1 MSYSNDDVYRQML
14 ELLVKVM
21 DLEARTEFG
30 NQVSAAWT
38 AKDKTEMYKVINA
51 LKGYV
56 DAQSASDK
64 PTSDKDKAKS
74 FQTLLEKKYDTPPTF
89 DTLVLDLIEVFCK
102 DLASFP
108 DLPEIVAD
116 VETKKPPQKSPQKTT
131 RKPGEPLVPPGKK
144 QVQTMIKKGMIVASA
159 PCQSGK
165 TNFMICSAI
174 KGMLAG
180 KSAVIVVR
188 NMYGDASQMNKNIEK
203 FNKMITSLCV
213 AHGVDARFGLS
224 VIGGNKLDNPMNRD
238 QVRSSLNGGTPSIV
252 LCLGN
257 NTQVGQINEIAK
269 QTNGTFTLYID
280 EIDKVDYGKKG
291 KESESISEILVHLKK
306 QAYQVVGVTATPLD
320 CIFSETELKSANQ
333 IRLTPPSNYR
343 GFFDI
348 LVKPLNVDT
357 AALNKKASY
366 EEICLADANLKPF
379 LETFSKSVPDYFMQS
394 RKDDFPNICL
404 LKNTRINENQDAI
417 FKGINQE
424 YKGNFATVVSNG
436 NGVKM
441 YHPDLPLT
449 FQVAG
454 VSVTRGEFFK
464 GDIADV
470 LQYFRDNG
478 GVIKFPRIIV
488 IAGELAGRCISY
500 VTRDYYWHL
509 TDLYYNPSAC
519 TPIPEMIHSASRL
532 CGLNKGK
539 SHLHLHVTRKVADAL
554 WNGFHF
560 TNEVMNRAIA
570 SPLMNLDGEEMSF
583 GDSIKSVPMLK
594 TKMPVG
600 RDLTN
605 KVKVLKRDYKLVS
618 KDDGGE
624 SVDSYKYKLVEEHVA
639 KVPKVVKV
647 DKVPPKVD
655 KHVATPVVESVAKEL
670 PEEEFIR
677 LTTQMF
683 PKWAKDDTK
692 IARFMKNLDP
702 RKVYTEKEMK
712 ELCQNTGITRVAQ
725 LLHFTTGKDGICY
738 GTIIKKTNNNYQLY
752 TELVSSFEKYL

>member
-1 MSYSNDDVYRQML
+1 MTPRRRPASLLHISLVSKEQVEKQIDFLGQLCRERTENMSYSNDDVYRQML

-21 DLEARTEFG
+21 DLEGKTEFEK
-30 NQVSAAWT
+30 QVLAAWT
-38 AKDKTEMYKVINA
+38 AKDKTEMYKVISA

-74 FQTLLEKKYDTPPTF
+74 FQTLLEKKYDAPPTF
-89 DTLVLDLIEVFCK
+89 DTLVLDLIQVFCK

-108 DLPEIVAD
+108 DLPEVVAD
-116 VETKKPPQKSPQKTT
+116 VETKKPPLKKSPQKTT

-188 NMYGDASQMNKNIEK
+188 NMYGDASQMNKNIER

-224 VIGGNKLDNPMNRD
+224 VIGGNKLDNPMIRD

-269 QTNGTFTLYID
+269 ETNGTFTLYID
-280 EIDKVDYGKKG
+280 EIDKVDYGNKG
-291 KESESISEILVHLKK
+291 ENSESISEILVHLKS

-348 LVKPLNVDT
+348 LVKTLEVDT

-366 EEICLADANLKPF
+366 DEICLADANLKPF
-379 LETFSKSVPDYFMQS
+379 LETFSKSVPDHFMES

-441 YHPDLPLT
+441 YHTDLPLT

-454 VSVTRGEFFK
+454 VSVRRGEFFK

-478 GVIKFPRIIV
+478 GVVKFPRIIV

-509 TDLYYNPSAC
+509 TDLYYNPAAC

-554 WNGFHF
+554 WNGFNF
-560 TNEVMNRAIA
+560 TNEVIKRAIA

-605 KVKVLKRDYKLVS
+605 KVKVLKRDFNQVS

-624 SVDSYKYKLVEEHVA
+624 SVDSYKYKLVEEPVA
-639 KVPKVVKV
+639 KVV
-647 DKVPPKVD
+647 KVD

-670 PEEEFIR
+670 PER
-677 LTTQMF
+677 RVQSTH
-683 PKWAKDDTK
+683 
-692 IARFMKNLDP
+692 DP
-702 RKVYTEKEMK
+702 DVPQVGE
-712 ELCQNTGITRVAQ
+712 G
-725 LLHFTTGKDGICY
+725 
-738 GTIIKKTNNNYQLY
+738 
-752 TELVSSFEKYL
+752 